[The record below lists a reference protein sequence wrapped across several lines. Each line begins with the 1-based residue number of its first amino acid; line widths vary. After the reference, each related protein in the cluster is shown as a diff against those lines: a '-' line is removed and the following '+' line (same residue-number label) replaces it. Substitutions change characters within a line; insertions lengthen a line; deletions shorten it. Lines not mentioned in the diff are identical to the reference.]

1 MSQQGYTPPVAT
13 GSYDEASEGRT
24 ARVADQASQ
33 IATTAGDEVK
43 HVAAEASE
51 GVRAAVDEAR
61 TQAQS
66 FISSTR
72 DEVLSQAEV
81 RTAKASEGLRGIATQ
96 FQAISNGR
104 PEEAPQ
110 LSGYLREAEQRVS
123 AFATRLDDRGP
134 QGVMEDVTRFAR
146 RRPGAFLLCA
156 AGVGFV
162 AGRAV
167 RAGAAASRDGLMD
180 KPSAPVGYGELS
192 NGNGRQ
198 NGDLMSA
205 GAIGST
211 SPHGIGT
218 GAAGGTGSGEFDSTI
233 GLPGAGS

>member
-1 MSQQGYTPPVAT
+1 M
-13 GSYDEASEGRT
+13 
-24 ARVADQASQ
+24 ARAADQASQ
-33 IATTAGDEVK
+33 VASTAGGEVK
-43 HVAAEASE
+43 HVAAEATD

-61 TQAQS
+61 TQVQS
-66 FISSTR
+66 LLSGTR
-72 DEVLSQAEV
+72 EEVLSQAEV

-96 FQAISNGR
+96 FQAIAGGR

-146 RRPGAFLLCA
+146 RRPGTFLLCA

-167 RAGAAASRDGLMD
+167 RAGAAASRDGLLNQ
-180 KPSAPVGYGELS
+180 PSASVGYGELS
-192 NGNGRQ
+192 DGNGRQ
-198 NGDLMSA
+198 NGDLVSTGATSSYQTGA
-205 GAIGST
+205 GA
-211 SPHGIGT
+211 
-218 GAAGGTGSGEFDSTI
+218 GATGSGAFDSSI
-233 GLPGAGS
+233 GLPGAGSLRA